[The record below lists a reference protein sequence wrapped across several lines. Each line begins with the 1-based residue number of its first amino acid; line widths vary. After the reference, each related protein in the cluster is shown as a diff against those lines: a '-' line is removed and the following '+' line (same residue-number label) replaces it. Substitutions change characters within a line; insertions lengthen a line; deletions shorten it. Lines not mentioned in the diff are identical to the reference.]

1 MRAVELGLVEVA
13 GHAGAQV
20 AEAELG
26 AEEQRRIEAVLV
38 AEELRTEAVL
48 VVEELRIEAVLVVVE
63 LRIEAVSA
71 AEQVLRTEVVSA
83 AGEQVVWG

>member
-48 VVEELRIEAVLVVVE
+48 VVEELRIEAV
-63 LRIEAVSA
+63 SA
-71 AEQVLRTEVVSA
+71 AEQVLRTEVASA